1 MLVLFVSAIFL
12 DFFIVILL
20 LTKKPKS
27 LTDKL
32 LALFIF
38 NIGLHL
44 LGYYQKQAGYW
55 EQYPHLIGITAPV
68 VLFHGPFLYLYC
80 LYSLRPDKILRPVD
94 YLHFSPGIA
103 AYLYMTKFF
112 FFYSAEEKRLIDSG
126 AIRDFD
132 LFSQFLLIAILISGL
147 SYSIASYRLT
157 IRHRQITREYF
168 SFSEGVSLRWLRYC
182 ILSIGMVFLTATI
195 VILLRDSLDVRFP
208 FDPEYIFYTIIIG
221 FIFLVGYFGIK
232 QENLFVN
239 HSLTNDSTAEGGG
252 TEVKYKHSGID
263 EKKGDQL
270 YDRLLSLMNDEQPFL
285 EPRLTLTELAG
296 KLDVSPNNLSQVIN
310 QKAKVNFY
318 DFVNDYRVE
327 HFIENARKNK
337 RYSLLALAFES
348 GFNSKS
354 SFNQIFRKHKGQTP
368 SEFLSMKKTGTD

>member
-1 MLVLFVSAIFL
+1 MLVLFISAIFL

-20 LTKKPKS
+20 LTKKQKS

-32 LALFIF
+32 LALFIAS
-38 NIGLHL
+38 IGMQL
-44 LGYYQKQAGYW
+44 LGYYLKQAGYW
-55 EQYPHLIGITAPV
+55 EQYPHLTGITAPV

-80 LYSLRPDKILRPVD
+80 LYSLRPDRALRRID
-94 YLHFSPGIA
+94 YLHFTPGVA
-103 AYLYMTKFF
+103 AYLYMTRFF

-126 AIRDFD
+126 EISDFD

-157 IRHRQITREYF
+157 IKHRHVSEEYF

-182 ILSIGMVFLTATI
+182 ILSIGMVFLTAAV
-195 VILLRDSLDVRFP
+195 VIFLRDSLDLRFP

-232 QENLFVN
+232 QEHLFIN
-239 HSLTNDSTAEGGG
+239 YPRTNSAMSDGRRPTA
-252 TEVKYKHSGID
+252 KYKHSGID
-263 EKKGDQL
+263 EEKADQL
-270 YDRLLSLMNDEQPFL
+270 FESLIRRMEEEQPFL
-285 EPRLTLTELAG
+285 EPRLTLAELAG
-296 KLDVSPNNLSQVIN
+296 MLRVSANNLSQIIN

-318 DFVNDYRVE
+318 DFVNNYRVD
-327 HFIENARKNK
+327 HFIKSAGKNK
-337 RYSLLALAFES
+337 RYNLLALALES

-368 SEFLSMKKTGTD
+368 SEFLSLQKTNID

>member
-1 MLVLFVSAIFL
+1 MLVLFISAIFL

-20 LTKKPKS
+20 LTKKQKS

-32 LALFIF
+32 LALFIAS
-38 NIGLHL
+38 IGMQL
-44 LGYYQKQAGYW
+44 LGYYLKQAGYW
-55 EQYPHLIGITAPV
+55 EQYPHLTGITAPV

-80 LYSLRPDKILRPVD
+80 LYSLRPDRALRRID
-94 YLHFSPGIA
+94 YLHFTPGVA
-103 AYLYMTKFF
+103 AYLYMTRF

-126 AIRDFD
+126 EISDFD

-157 IRHRQITREYF
+157 IKHRHVSEEYF

-182 ILSIGMVFLTATI
+182 ILSIGMVFLTAAV
-195 VILLRDSLDVRFP
+195 VIFLRDSLDLRFP

-232 QENLFVN
+232 QEHLFIN
-239 HSLTNDSTAEGGG
+239 YPRTNSVMSDGRRPAA
-252 TEVKYKHSGID
+252 KYKHSGID
-263 EKKGDQL
+263 EEKADQL
-270 YDRLLSLMNDEQPFL
+270 FESLLRLMEEEQPFL
-285 EPRLTLTELAG
+285 EPRLTLAELAG
-296 KLDVSPNNLSQVIN
+296 MLSVSANNLSQIIN

-318 DFVNDYRVE
+318 DFVNNYRVD
-327 HFIENARKNK
+327 HFIKSAGKNK
-337 RYSLLALAFES
+337 RYNLLALALES

-368 SEFLSMKKTGTD
+368 SEFLSLQKTNID

>member
-1 MLVLFVSAIFL
+1 MLVLFISAIFL

-20 LTKKPKS
+20 LTKKQKS

-32 LALFIF
+32 LALFIAS
-38 NIGLHL
+38 IGMQL
-44 LGYYQKQAGYW
+44 LGYYLKQAGYW
-55 EQYPHLIGITAPV
+55 EQYPHLTGITAPV

-80 LYSLRPDKILRPVD
+80 LYSLRPDRALRRID
-94 YLHFSPGIA
+94 YLHFTPGVA
-103 AYLYMTKFF
+103 AYLYMTRF

-126 AIRDFD
+126 EISDFD

-157 IRHRQITREYF
+157 IKHRHVSEEYF

-182 ILSIGMVFLTATI
+182 ILSIGMVFLTAAV
-195 VILLRDSLDVRFP
+195 VIFLRDSLDLRFP

-232 QENLFVN
+232 QEHLFIN
-239 HSLTNDSTAEGGG
+239 YPRTNSVMSDGRRPAA
-252 TEVKYKHSGID
+252 KYKHSGID
-263 EKKGDQL
+263 EEKADQL
-270 YDRLLSLMNDEQPFL
+270 FESLLRLMEEEQPFL
-285 EPRLTLTELAG
+285 EPRLTLAELAG
-296 KLDVSPNNLSQVIN
+296 MLRVSANNLSQIIN

-318 DFVNDYRVE
+318 DFVNNYRVD
-327 HFIENARKNK
+327 HFIKSAGKNK
-337 RYSLLALAFES
+337 RYNLLALALES

-368 SEFLSMKKTGTD
+368 SEFLSLQKTNID